1 MVSIYR
7 SPDSVFIFF
16 SQICGLKILDKDG
29 LKIGVLHDIVIAPM
43 GKYAR
48 SKTLIVERGGW
59 RKRRAVVDWHLI
71 AEVTARY
78 IRLNAARAD
87 LDFLEPISIKT
98 DLSLRQ
104 DILDQQVVDTNN
116 QNVIRVND
124 IHFLQADQELVLA
137 HVDIGLRGIIR
148 RLGFEKFVD
157 RCVRLF
163 NKDAHYLHKPHLIP
177 WHYIQPLSIN
187 PVSRTIKVD
196 VSQKELTKIPP
207 EELSEIM
214 HELAPQYRVALFKT
228 LDIITKSQLLVTLDF
243 KSQQSL
249 LEDLLEKDAVE
260 ILNHLPSDEAV
271 DLLAGLPKTKTNK
284 ILSLMESKTA
294 KMLSTLLGYSGES
307 AGGLMTTEYIAVPQ
321 TATIEQ
327 SLNIV
332 KEKTPRAET
341 IQNIYIIDQSG
352 KLTGTT
358 FLRRLIIANAGDSIM
373 AAALKKTVAIHI
385 EDEVKKIA
393 LLMDKYNIAALP
405 VVDADNVLVGIITI
419 DDIFSRLVSIAWR
432 KSKKKNQI

>member
-1 MVSIYR
+1 MVSVYR
-7 SPDSVFIFF
+7 SPDSVFVFF
-16 SQICGLKILDKDG
+16 SQIYGLKVLDKNG
-29 LKIGVLHDIVIAPM
+29 HKAGILHDIVVEPM

-48 SKTLIVERGGW
+48 SKTLIVERNGW
-59 RKRRAVVDWHLI
+59 RKRWAIVDWHLI
-71 AEVTARY
+71 SEVTALY
-78 IRLNAARAD
+78 IRLNVDAVS
-87 LDFLEPISIKT
+87 LVFLESVNVKT

-137 HVDIGLRGIIR
+137 HVDIGLRGIVR
-148 RLGFEKFVD
+148 RLGFEKTVD
-157 RCVRLF
+157 RCVNFF
-163 NKDAHYLHKPHLIP
+163 NKNAPYLHRPRLIP

-214 HELAPQYRVALFKT
+214 LELAPQYRVALFKT
-228 LDIITKSQLLVTLDF
+228 LDIVAKTQLLMTLDF

-260 ILNHLPSDEAV
+260 ILNHLPADEAV
-271 DLLAGLPKTKTNK
+271 DLLAGLPKNKTNK
-284 ILSLMESKTA
+284 ILGLMESKNA

-327 SLNIV
+327 ALNII
-332 KEKTPRAET
+332 KEKTPKAET

-352 KLTGTT
+352 KLAGTT
-358 FLRRLIIANAGDSIM
+358 FLRRLIIANAGDPVM

-405 VVDADNVLVGIITI
+405 VVDETNVLVGIITI

-432 KSKKKNQI
+432 KNKKKSQI

>member
-1 MVSIYR
+1 MVPIHR
-7 SPDSVFIFF
+7 VPDSVFIFF
-16 SQICGLKILDKDG
+16 SQIHGLKILDKNG
-29 LKIGVLHDIVIAPM
+29 CLAGFLHDIIVEPM

-48 SKTLIVERGGW
+48 SKMLVISRGVLHKVW
-59 RKRRAVVDWHLI
+59 TVVDWHHI
-71 AEVTARY
+71 SEVTPRH
-78 IRLNAARAD
+78 IRLNLEGKD
-87 LDFLEPISIKT
+87 LTFNDVVAIKT

-137 HVDIGLRGIIR
+137 HVDIGIRGIIR
-148 RLGFEKFVD
+148 RLGFEKAIDGLVAL
-157 RCVRLF
+157 V
-163 NKDAHYLHKPHLIP
+163 NKNAPYLHKPRFIP

-196 VSQKELTKIPP
+196 VSQKELAKIPP

-214 HELAPQYRVALFKT
+214 LELAPQHRVALFKT
-228 LDIITKSQLLVTLDF
+228 LDIVTKAQLLTTLDF
-243 KSQQSL
+243 KSQLSL
-249 LEDLLEKDAVE
+249 LEDLAEKDAVE
-260 ILNHLPSDEAV
+260 ILNHLPADEAV
-271 DLLAGLPKTKTNK
+271 DLLAALPRRKTDS
-284 ILSLMESKTA
+284 ILSLMESKNA

-327 SLNIV
+327 ALNII
-332 KEKTPRAET
+332 KEKTPKAET
-341 IQNIYIIDQSG
+341 IQNIYIVDQEG
-352 KLTGTT
+352 RLVGTT
-358 FLRRLIIANAGDSIM
+358 FLRRLIIANISDNVM
-373 AAALKKTVAIHI
+373 LAALKKTVMIHTD
-385 EDEVKKIA
+385 DEVKKIA

-405 VVDADNVLVGIITI
+405 VVDENRILVGIITI

-432 KSKKKNQI
+432 KSKKKSKI